1 MASLKL
7 WNWWSNLCLIL
18 LQIQPDRFITN
29 LVFRFIYITLINE
42 NCIIMSA
49 LEIKLEIFDKLKN
62 VEDVNLLEK
71 IRNLLKNADTSEV
84 YQFDQYELDML
95 RESEED
101 IKYGRVI
108 SQEDL
113 DKEDLEWLSE

>member
-1 MASLKL
+1 
-7 WNWWSNLCLIL
+7 
-18 LQIQPDRFITN
+18 
-29 LVFRFIYITLINE
+29 
-42 NCIIMSA
+42 MST

-62 VEDVNLLEK
+62 IEDVSLLEK
-71 IRNLLKNADTSEV
+71 IRNLLKNADTSGI
-84 YQFDQYELDML
+84 YQFEDYELDML

>member
-1 MASLKL
+1 
-7 WNWWSNLCLIL
+7 
-18 LQIQPDRFITN
+18 
-29 LVFRFIYITLINE
+29 
-42 NCIIMSA
+42 MST

-62 VEDVNLLEK
+62 VEDISLLEK
-71 IRNLLKNADTSEV
+71 IRNLLKNADSSDV
-84 YQFDQYELDML
+84 YHFEQYELDML

-113 DKEDLEWLSE
+113 DKEDLEWLSQ